1 MVLRFEASIEE
12 LSKKVLFLTVTE
24 TEELQRLKS
33 ASSFPPLNNKISA
46 AFMTNSKNHHQLI
59 LKSFVI
65 AKQVI
70 TEFFELT
77 ILRCQYY
84 PIQFL

>member
-1 MVLRFEASIEE
+1 VLKLEASIEE
-12 LSKKVLFLTVTE
+12 LSMKVLFLTVTE
-24 TEELQRLKS
+24 TEELRSLKP

-46 AFMTNSKNHHQLI
+46 AFVIDWKHHHQFI

-70 TEFFELT
+70 TEFFELA

-84 PIQFL
+84 PIQF